1 MGILNEINRIKSLML
16 FENLKGGEKNVIE
29 YINKL
34 IESIGGK
41 KLFETFFE
49 GEKTVKE
56 FKERLKTKI
65 LRGDYGKNMDEVTN
79 NLKYLKGIGGVLK
92 VIKSEYEKNPDDFK
106 LLNYGGTIPED
117 KILSN
122 INEKVLFG
130 EFCRECKNPKEVR
143 EFIEYEIGKIK
154 AIDEETQQFEDPEKF
169 RKAALNF
176 FGTNNYPALK
186 PFLYKGFFDNMSTLF
201 GLLDKRGF
209 ERDLK
214 QIKDKYGIYSMQWAH
229 SEPDD
234 GVLDMNKLPTFLITF
249 QENYEIKV
257 SEANIKYPFNKEK
270 PYPFNYLEGKLMLI
284 HRTPEKKGNQFDI
297 YLRIP
302 SRLPNPQEFDGK
314 IFDGKFVTVKPL
326 GGSVIEVDTKLDVK
340 FSITKK

>member
-1 MGILNEINRIKSLML
+1 MSILNEINRIRRLML
-16 FENLKGGEKNVIE
+16 FENFKGSEKIIINYIERLIENIGGEK
-29 YINKL
+29 
-34 IESIGGK
+34 
-41 KLFETFFE
+41 LFDSFFE
-49 GEKTVKE
+49 GEKTLRD

-65 LRGDYGKNMDEVTN
+65 LRGDYGNNIGDVQN
-79 NLKYLKGIGGVLK
+79 NLKYLKRIGAILGTVK
-92 VIKSEYEKNPDDFK
+92 REYEKNPDDFSF
-106 LLNYGGTIPED
+106 LNYGGTIPED

-122 INEKVLFG
+122 INEKVLYG
-130 EFCRECKNPKEVR
+130 EFCRDCKNPKDVR
-143 EFIEYEIGKIK
+143 GFIEYEIEKMK
-154 AIDEETQQFEDPEKF
+154 AIDEETKQFDNPENF
-169 RKAALNF
+169 RKAAFNF

-186 PFLYKGFFDNMSTLF
+186 PFLYKGFFDNLRTLF
-201 GLLDKRGF
+201 GILDKRGF

-234 GVLDMNKLPTFLITF
+234 DVLDMNKLPTFLITF

-257 SEANIKYPFNKEK
+257 SETNIKYQFDKEK
-270 PYPFNYLEGKLMLI
+270 QYPFNYLEGKLMLI

-297 YLRIP
+297 YLRVP